1 MTKLNWGKRYWQFN
15 SMHMLK
21 LLKIFHWYLD
31 DILNRSWQR
40 NLEKSSK
47 SLVKIWK
54 KFLQTYIDL
63 HIVGSKLVHC
73 DLWSIHSYQNN
84 CYYHLPR
91 KLEQKKR
98 RRSFF
103 CFFNMKKKFKFK
115 IYATKLWMN
124 KEEEVVPSEYVRD
137 EAIVKW
143 TNYNLGVGSQRK
155 CQQAIEI

>member
-21 LLKIFHWYLD
+21 LLKTFHWYLD

-63 HIVGSKLVHC
+63 HIVGSKSSTVTCGLFIHTRTIATTIY
-73 DLWSIHSYQNN
+73 LENWS
-84 CYYHLPR
+84 R
-91 KLEQKKR
+91 KKGGD
-98 RRSFF
+98 FF
-103 CFFNMKKKFKFK
+103 CFQYEKIQIQNMQQ
-115 IYATKLWMN
+115 IYEWIKRRLFLQN
-124 KEEEVVPSEYVRD
+124 IRD
-137 EAIVKW
+137 EAIVKC

-155 CQQAIEI
+155 CQQAIES

>member
-63 HIVGSKLVHC
+63 HIVGSKSSAVTCGLFIHTRTIATTIY
-73 DLWSIHSYQNN
+73 LENWSRKKGGEFFVLFSKWKNSNSKYMQQN
-84 CYYHLPR
+84 Y
-91 KLEQKKR
+91 EWIKR
-98 RRSFF
+98 RRLFLQ
-103 CFFNMKKKFKFK
+103 NMFVM
-115 IYATKLWMN
+115 KL
-124 KEEEVVPSEYVRD
+124 
-137 EAIVKW
+137 
-143 TNYNLGVGSQRK
+143 L
-155 CQQAIEI
+155 